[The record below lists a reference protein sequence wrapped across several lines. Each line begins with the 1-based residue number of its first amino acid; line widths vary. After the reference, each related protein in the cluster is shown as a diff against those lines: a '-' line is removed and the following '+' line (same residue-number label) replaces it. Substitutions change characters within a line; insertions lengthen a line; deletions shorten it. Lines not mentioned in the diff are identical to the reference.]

1 MFFKDQGMRPTVR
14 VFMREQ
20 QMRIDELI
28 LYRGLEQEPVLRDAA
43 RLMEA
48 GRQDQLKE
56 KEADKARIRLYR
68 IMHGLVELA
77 EESGFYGSLWH
88 CYLTNLL
95 VNHENSYSRS
105 REIRGAVSS
114 SINVAALHDFEI
126 FRSLFDY
133 DFRPLAHRLGVL
145 EFDSV
150 LSFSAASEKS
160 RIYNRRIRDRICTLA
175 GQLAETSTAQ
185 EMMDAVTRFY
195 GEYGVGRFG
204 LHKAFR
210 VHEKDGEVMI
220 LPIRNILHVHLDDL
234 IGYEAAKQKLVEN
247 TEAFVSGRPANNCLL
262 YGDAGTGKSS
272 SIKAIANQYYDRG
285 LRIIEIYRHQFRNL
299 NEVISQ
305 VKGRNYR
312 FIIYMDDL
320 SFEEFETEYK
330 YLKAVIEGGLEKK
343 PENVLIY
350 ATSNRR
356 HLVRESFKDRENSF
370 DKHGG
375 DTVQEKL
382 SLAARFGLS
391 IYFGK
396 PEFDEYQEI
405 VAALAERSG
414 IEMEREA
421 LRSEATRW
429 QMRHGGLSGRTAQ
442 QFIDHLLGQQQS

>member
-204 LHKAFR
+204 LH
-210 VHEKDGEVMI
+210 
-220 LPIRNILHVHLDDL
+220 
-234 IGYEAAKQKLVEN
+234 
-247 TEAFVSGRPANNCLL
+247 
-262 YGDAGTGKSS
+262 
-272 SIKAIANQYYDRG
+272 
-285 LRIIEIYRHQFRNL
+285 
-299 NEVISQ
+299 
-305 VKGRNYR
+305 
-312 FIIYMDDL
+312 
-320 SFEEFETEYK
+320 
-330 YLKAVIEGGLEKK
+330 
-343 PENVLIY
+343 
-350 ATSNRR
+350 
-356 HLVRESFKDRENSF
+356 
-370 DKHGG
+370 
-375 DTVQEKL
+375 
-382 SLAARFGLS
+382 
-391 IYFGK
+391 
-396 PEFDEYQEI
+396 
-405 VAALAERSG
+405 
-414 IEMEREA
+414 
-421 LRSEATRW
+421 
-429 QMRHGGLSGRTAQ
+429 
-442 QFIDHLLGQQQS
+442 